1 MTRFFKTLLM
11 EIRGI
16 SISRAS
22 YRKKQKD
29 NREQQL
35 IEEITEIENKLSHM
49 INTPLYEE
57 KNLS

>member
-1 MTRFFKTLLM
+1 M
-11 EIRGI
+11 
-16 SISRAS
+16 SISHAS
-22 YRKKQKD
+22 YRKKQND

-57 KNLS
+57 NKSD